1 MVESPKISIVRS
13 HRRTISVH
21 IEPDGDVI
29 VKAPKLMPTFMI
41 NNFISSHQDW
51 IDKHLTRIKKVP
63 VVKRAKDQYLYLGQM
78 LTLEPSSVTKIS
90 VKNDTLFFPQSLLFR
105 KDKELL
111 NWYLSESKRVITL
124 QTEKYALEMKTE
136 FKEITFSDTKSQWGR
151 CTQDNRL
158 QFNWRLIMAP
168 AMVLNYVVVH
178 ELAHTI
184 EKNHTQMFW
193 MKVRGITPSYRQQIK
208 WLKDYGATLKIK

>member
-51 IDKHLTRIKKVP
+51 IDKHLARIKKVP

-90 VKNDTLFFPQSLLFR
+90 VKNDTLFFPQSLMFR